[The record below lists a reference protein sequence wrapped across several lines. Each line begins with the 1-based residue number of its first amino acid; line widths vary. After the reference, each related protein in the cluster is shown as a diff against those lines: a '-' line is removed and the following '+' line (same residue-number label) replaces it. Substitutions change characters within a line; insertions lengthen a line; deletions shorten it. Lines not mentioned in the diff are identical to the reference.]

1 MLGGGGGARDGKRGQ
16 QGTGSDAESA
26 VEIRSMLNAVSGK
39 LPELSGDPSDQG
51 TRLITGH
58 DAMSPPSIIIA
69 RR

>member
-1 MLGGGGGARDGKRGQ
+1 
-16 QGTGSDAESA
+16 
-26 VEIRSMLNAVSGK
+26 MLNAVSGK